1 MRQKGT
7 EGALHTL
14 TLPVDGKT
22 TKILSPKPGACIQRH
37 FQEVTWA
44 QKCGLESVPLS
55 IMGEEVRDSNTVLE
69 HVMRQLARGIA
80 MNTGK

>member
-7 EGALHTL
+7 EGALRTL

-22 TKILSPKPGACIQRH
+22 TKTPPPKPGACIPRH
-37 FQEVTWA
+37 FPEVTWA